1 MKLIS
6 LLQVMYV
13 LREMWSRLAAVKID
27 HYVLSVVD
35 VRVIVA
41 PYTNTVCHVVS
52 ILTSSRCYAAY

>member
-1 MKLIS
+1 
-6 LLQVMYV
+6 MYV

-41 PYTNTVCHVVS
+41 PYMNTVCHVVS